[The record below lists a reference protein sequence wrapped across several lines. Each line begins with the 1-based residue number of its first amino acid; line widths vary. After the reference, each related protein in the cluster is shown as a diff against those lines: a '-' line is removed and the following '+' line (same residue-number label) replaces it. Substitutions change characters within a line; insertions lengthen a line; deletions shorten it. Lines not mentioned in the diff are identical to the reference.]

1 MYTAFASVYDRLM
14 QNVDYAGWA
23 EYYAWLL
30 RRCGVEGGPVCECA
44 CGTGSL
50 TIPLRRQ
57 GYQMTGVDLSQDML
71 SVALEKARDAGMQ
84 IPFVRQDMCRLQLHK
99 RQNAILCTCDGL
111 NYLLKPDQARAFLK
125 AAYQSLRPGG
135 ALIFDL
141 STPYKLQNTLGDQTL
156 GSLEEDVAY
165 IWQNAWQPRTRTVSM
180 RLSIFV
186 RNPDGNSARLEE
198 NQTQRAPSREELT
211 AYLQEAGFERVR
223 FYGDH
228 TLRSPGEKCPRWHVT
243 AIRPKEKTR

>member
-1 MYTAFASVYDRLM
+1 MYTAFAAVYDRLM

-23 EYYAWLL
+23 EYYAHLL
-30 RRCGVEGGPVCECA
+30 RKCGVEGGPVCECA

-50 TIPLRRQ
+50 TIPLRLL

-71 SVALEKARDAGMQ
+71 SVALGKARDAGMQ
-84 IPFVRQDMCRLQLHK
+84 IPFVRQDMRRLRLHK

-111 NYLLKPDQARAFLK
+111 NYLTKPDQARAFLK
-125 AAYQSLRPGG
+125 SAYQALRPGG

-156 GSLEEDVAY
+156 GSLEEDIAY
-165 IWQNAWQPRTRTVSM
+165 IWQNAWNPRSHTVSM

-186 RNPDGNSARLEE
+186 RQPDGSYARLEE
-198 NQTQRAPSREELT
+198 NQTQRAHSREELT
-211 AYLQEAGFERVR
+211 QYLQETGFEGVR
-223 FYGDH
+223 FYGDR
-228 TLRSPGEKCPRWHVT
+228 TLRVPGEKCPRWHVS
-243 AIRPKEKTR
+243 AIRPKEKHR